1 MNIQRWE
8 FIILKIRKFHKR
20 SGMQIGKVRS
30 ESDKLIAS
38 SPESWNRVD
47 KFVGMIVHRATTEL
61 TSQQKGKHV

>member
-1 MNIQRWE
+1 
-8 FIILKIRKFHKR
+8 
-20 SGMQIGKVRS
+20 MQIGKVRS
-30 ESDKLIAS
+30 ESDKLIDS